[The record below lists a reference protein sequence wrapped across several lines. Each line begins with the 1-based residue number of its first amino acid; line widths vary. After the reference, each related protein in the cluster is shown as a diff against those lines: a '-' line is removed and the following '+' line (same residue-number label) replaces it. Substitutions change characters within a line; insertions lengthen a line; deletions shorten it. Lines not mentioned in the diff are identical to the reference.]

1 MEREYLINVIIGL
14 IKECKDID
22 LLYLIKSLLSAK
34 S

>member
-1 MEREYLINVIIGL
+1 MEREYLINTIIEIL
-14 IKECKDID
+14 KECKDVD

>member
-1 MEREYLINVIIGL
+1 MEREYLINTIIEIL
-14 IKECKDID
+14 KECKDID